1 MSPACM
7 TRHRVSACASLRH
20 PLLCCPC
27 THGTV
32 QGSSWD
38 RSRRRFYIHNSAPP
52 ELEGELLLCWLHAA
66 FAAAC
71 TRRSLLQVGHAIWPP
86 VYTLLSVCHRTAHLP
101 HCPSPP
107 TAFPIPVFCL
117 QSLCGPL
124 TWRRSGHSWKR
135 LAAMWRAP
143 WRRQQQSRRR
153 QNPQSRLPMAGCA
166 APPAALPRA
175 ALAAAAAAVLR
186 ARARRVAAGGGWRA
200 GAACRRTAG
209 TAARPACP
217 PPTGQ
222 PWARAT

>member
-1 MSPACM
+1 M

-20 PLLCCPC
+20 AWLCCPY
-27 THGTV
+27 THGSV

-52 ELEGELLLCWLHAA
+52 ELEGELLSCWLAARRVCCCMHAPLTA
-66 FAAAC
+66 SGGAC
-71 TRRSLLQVGHAIWPP
+71 
-86 VYTLLSVCHRTAHLP
+86 HLP
-101 HCPSPP
+101 ACLSIPCCLFATAPRICHTAPHPQPPSP
-107 TAFPIPVFCL
+107 FLSCL

-124 TWRRSGHSWKR
+124 TWRRSGRSWKR

-143 WRRQQQSRRR
+143 WRRQQQLRRR
-153 QNPQSRLPMAGCA
+153 QKPQSRLPTAGCA

-175 ALAAAAAAVLR
+175 ALAPAAAAVLR

-200 GAACRRTAG
+200 GAACQRTAG
-209 TAARPACP
+209 TAAQPACP